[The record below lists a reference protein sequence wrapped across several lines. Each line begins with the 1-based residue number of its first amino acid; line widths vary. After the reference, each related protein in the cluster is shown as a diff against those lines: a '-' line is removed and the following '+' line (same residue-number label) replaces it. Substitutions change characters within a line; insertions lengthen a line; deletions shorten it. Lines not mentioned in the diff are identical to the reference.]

1 MLLSFVQLNLSYK
14 VSIDSVYCY
23 YQEVCLSFFSSD
35 YNVFTNWVAR
45 NAVIAISLDVDTEVG
60 KMQSIYIEQVS
71 GLV

>member
-23 YQEVCLSFFSSD
+23 CQEVCLSFFTSD

-45 NAVIAISLDVDTEVG
+45 NAVIAISLDVDTKVG
-60 KMQSIYIEQVS
+60 KM
-71 GLV
+71 

>member
-1 MLLSFVQLNLSYK
+1 MQGFAFQKTYGLKFRSAESFVQ
-14 VSIDSVYCY
+14 IDGVYCY

-60 KMQSIYIEQVS
+60 KM
-71 GLV
+71 